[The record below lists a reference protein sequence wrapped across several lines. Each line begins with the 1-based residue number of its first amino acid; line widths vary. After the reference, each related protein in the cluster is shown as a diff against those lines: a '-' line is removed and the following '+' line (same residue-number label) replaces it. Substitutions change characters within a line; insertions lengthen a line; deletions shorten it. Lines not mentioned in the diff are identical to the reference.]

1 MNMSNITQLR
11 KSLKESLLRKS
22 PIVLCSLDSQSHQ
35 HLQNIERF
43 LPKLKEMESQSY
55 EEFNQISKRSNELK
69 KQFDNLYQQKNSIIN
84 QKESLEK
91 NLDRCHRT
99 LTLQE
104 SELKKNEE
112 NLSAYYST
120 LQNYRDELS
129 QKESKL
135 KQAWIPFYGLAIYKT
150 LKRIEEKEI
159 PELKYKIS
167 NCKHEIQYLGNRIN
181 NQKES
186 INQLKENIAQLLKNI
201 SDLNVKIKDLDSKIK
216 DNRVEIS
223 CAIQNLTYLSI
234 LKNKINTVITQG
246 NTNIQF
252 MKLLDLEPEVIH
264 YEDQVYLDLLTQW
277 NTSHDENMIRQFILK
292 AESDY
297 FS

>member
-1 MNMSNITQLR
+1 MSDITQLR
-11 KSLKESLLRKS
+11 KSLKKSLSQKPSIILY
-22 PIVLCSLDSQSHQ
+22 SLDSRSHQ
-35 HLQNIERF
+35 HLQNIEHF

-69 KQFDNLYQQKNSIIN
+69 KQFDNLYQQKKSIIN
-84 QKESLEK
+84 QKESVEK
-91 NLDRCHRT
+91 NLGMCHRS
-99 LTLQE
+99 LISKE
-104 SELKKNEE
+104 SELKKSKEDLE
-112 NLSAYYST
+112 AYYSI
-120 LQNYRDELS
+120 LNNDKEELS
-129 QKESKL
+129 KKESKL

-150 LKRIEEKEI
+150 LERIETKEI

-167 NCKHEIQYLGNRIN
+167 KCNYEIQCLEKRIK
-181 NQKES
+181 NQEES
-186 INQLKENIAQLLKNI
+186 INQLKEDNDQCLKNI
-201 SDLNVKIKDLDSKIK
+201 SELNMKLNDLDNKIK
-216 DNRVEIS
+216 DNRMEIS

-234 LKNKINTVITQG
+234 LKNKINIVITQG
-246 NTNIQF
+246 STNVQF

-277 NTSHDENMIRQFILK
+277 NVSHDENMIKQFILK